1 MGVKG
6 LNGDWPARLGEM
18 AELFLGKG
26 QSAFPGLRDTSD
38 LSYMLD
44 ARKQRNEGDWGTGKG
59 VGGEPLEGPRISLP
73 LTPLPWQKALLP
85 PGCVVL
91 D

>member
-6 LNGDWPARLGEM
+6 LNGDWPARLRDR

-26 QSAFPGLRDTSD
+26 QSAFPISGPKRYID

-44 ARKQRNEGDWGTGKG
+44 ARKQRNEGDRGTGKG
-59 VGGEPLEGPRISLP
+59 VGGENPLRVPTFP
-73 LTPLPWQKALLP
+73 
-85 PGCVVL
+85 CH
-91 D
+91 